1 MSPVT
6 ILVLLSVFY
15 VLAGA
20 CNAGFNKY
28 IVSQKA
34 FGRKFSH
41 SWFLNLVMFIGE
53 SMGIPVYYALFK
65 KKEEKEKEERE
76 KRIKERKERK
86 EREEREKL
94 ENTEGSKESLK
105 TILTPDGASE
115 EEEEE
120 KPKLNRF
127 FLAIPAFTDT
137 CSTGLANI
145 GLILLPASI
154 YQMLKGSLIIMTF
167 LMSKF
172 VVKNKHILDHYI
184 AIPLSTLGVILVGL
198 SAYMSAENK
207 DNNQGSSASQTL
219 LGIILM
225 LIAMFILS
233 IQFIFD
239 EYFMRKYS
247 IHPLINIGYQ
257 GIFGF
262 FINLFLCFIFYFA
275 KCGSYEENEEVPYL
289 VENMCTGDDE
299 NVWRPENI
307 VFALRQYVENKILTI
322 IVPITIIFMSS
333 FNILGV
339 SITKYGSATTRSVTD
354 NVRSFLVWL
363 WFLLPFNQED
373 LVEHFNVLQLIGFVC
388 ITMGALIYNGIF
400 KIEERRIRRNKLIK
414 LDQIEGIDEGEKIIE
429 SNRETT
435 NE

>member
-1 MSPVT
+1 MSPITVL
-6 ILVLLSVFY
+6 ILLSVFY

-41 SWFLNLVMFIGE
+41 GWFLNLVMFVGE
-53 SMGIPVYYALFK
+53 SMGIPVYYVLFK
-65 KKEEKEKEERE
+65 KKENKKEKEENGE
-76 KRIKERKERK
+76 
-86 EREEREKL
+86 L
-94 ENTEGSKESLK
+94 ATEDK
-105 TILTPDGASE
+105 PE
-115 EEEEE
+115 EEAEEE
-120 KPKLNRF
+120 KKPEINRF
-127 FLAIPAFTDT
+127 LLAIPAFTDT

-172 VVKNKHILDHYI
+172 IVKNKHTLDHYI
-184 AIPLSTLGVILVGL
+184 AIPISTLGVILVGL
-198 SAYMSAENK
+198 SAYLTAEDKEGEDKNS
-207 DNNQGSSASQTL
+207 SSASQTL
-219 LGIILM
+219 LGIVLM

-247 IHPLINIGYQ
+247 IHPLVNIGWQ

-262 FINLFLCFIFYFA
+262 FMNLILCGIFYFT
-275 KCGSYEENEEVPYL
+275 KCGSYSENEVPYF
-289 VENMCTGDDE
+289 VKNMCTGDDK

-307 VFALRQYVENKILTI
+307 VFALRQYVENGTLTVL
-322 IVPITIIFMSS
+322 VPITIIFMSS

-373 LVEHFNVLQLIGFVC
+373 LIETFSVLQLFGFLC
-388 ITMGALIYNGIF
+388 ITAGAFIYNGMF
-400 KIEERRIRRNKLIK
+400 KLEERKIRRRKKIQ
-414 LDQIEGIDEGEKIIE
+414 LDLIEGIEEEKIVT

>member
-1 MSPVT
+1 MSPITVL
-6 ILVLLSVFY
+6 ILLSVFY

-41 SWFLNLVMFIGE
+41 SWFLNLVMFVGE
-53 SMGIPVYYALFK
+53 SMGIPVYYVLFK
-65 KKEEKEKEERE
+65 KKENKKEKEENGE
-76 KRIKERKERK
+76 
-86 EREEREKL
+86 L
-94 ENTEGSKESLK
+94 ATEDK
-105 TILTPDGASE
+105 PE
-115 EEEEE
+115 EEAEEE
-120 KPKLNRF
+120 KKPEINRF
-127 FLAIPAFTDT
+127 LLAIPAFTDT

-145 GLILLPASI
+145 GLILLQASI

-172 VVKNKHILDHYI
+172 IVKNKHTLDHYI
-184 AIPLSTLGVILVGL
+184 AIPISTLGVILVGL
-198 SAYMSAENK
+198 SAYLTAEDKEGK
-207 DNNQGSSASQTL
+207 DNNSSSASQTL
-219 LGIILM
+219 LGIVLM

-247 IHPLINIGYQ
+247 IHPLVNIGWQ

-262 FINLFLCFIFYFA
+262 FMNLILCGIFYFT
-275 KCGSYEENEEVPYL
+275 KCGSYSENEVPYF
-289 VENMCTGDDE
+289 VKNMCTGDDK

-307 VFALRQYVENKILTI
+307 VFALRQYVENGTLTVL
-322 IVPITIIFMSS
+322 VPITIIFMSS

-373 LVEHFNVLQLIGFVC
+373 LIETFSVLQLFGFLC
-388 ITMGALIYNGIF
+388 ITAGAFIYNGMF
-400 KIEERRIRRNKLIK
+400 KLEERKIRRRKKIQ
-414 LDQIEGIDEGEKIIE
+414 LDLIEGIDEEKIMT

>member
-1 MSPVT
+1 MSPITVL
-6 ILVLLSVFY
+6 ILLSVFY

-41 SWFLNLVMFIGE
+41 SWFLNLVMFVGE
-53 SMGIPVYYALFK
+53 SMGIPVYYVLFK
-65 KKEEKEKEERE
+65 KKENKKEKEENGE
-76 KRIKERKERK
+76 
-86 EREEREKL
+86 L
-94 ENTEGSKESLK
+94 ATEDK
-105 TILTPDGASE
+105 PE
-115 EEEEE
+115 EEAEEE
-120 KPKLNRF
+120 KKPEINRF
-127 FLAIPAFTDT
+127 LLAIPAFTDT

-172 VVKNKHILDHYI
+172 IVKNKHTLDHYI
-184 AIPLSTLGVILVGL
+184 AIPISTLGVILVGV
-198 SAYMSAENK
+198 SAYLTAEDK
-207 DNNQGSSASQTL
+207 EGEDNNSSSASQTL
-219 LGIILM
+219 LGIVLM

-247 IHPLINIGYQ
+247 IHPLVNIGWQ

-262 FINLFLCFIFYFA
+262 FMNLILCGIFYFT
-275 KCGSYEENEEVPYL
+275 KCGSYSENEKVPYF
-289 VENMCTGDDE
+289 VENMCTGDDK

-307 VFALRQYVENKILTI
+307 VFALRQYVENGTLTVL
-322 IVPITIIFMSS
+322 VPITIIFMSS

-373 LVEHFNVLQLIGFVC
+373 LIETFSVLQLFGFLC
-388 ITMGALIYNGIF
+388 ITAGAFIYNGMF
-400 KIEERRIRRNKLIK
+400 KLEERKIRRRKKIQ
-414 LDQIEGIDEGEKIIE
+414 LDLIEGIDEEKIVT

>member
-6 ILVLLSVFY
+6 VLVVISVFY

-20 CNAGFNKY
+20 SNAGFNKY

-41 SWFLNLVMFIGE
+41 SWFLNLVMFVGE
-53 SMGIPVYYALFK
+53 SMGIPIYYLFFK
-65 KKEEKEKEERE
+65 KKEEQKVKELGTDEDTE
-76 KRIKERKERK
+76 KQ
-86 EREEREKL
+86 
-94 ENTEGSKESLK
+94 
-105 TILTPDGASE
+105 PE

-120 KPKLNRF
+120 KKPEINKFL
-127 FLAIPAFTDT
+127 LAIPAFTDT

-154 YQMLKGSLIIMTF
+154 YQMLKGSLIVMTF

-184 AIPLSTLGVILVGL
+184 AIPISTLGVILVGL
-198 SAYMSAENK
+198 SAYMNAEEK
-207 DNNQGSSASQTL
+207 EGEDNNGQSDASQTL
-219 LGIILM
+219 LGIVLM
-225 LIAMFILS
+225 IIAMFILS
-233 IQFIFD
+233 IQFCFD
-239 EYFMRKYS
+239 EYFMRKYEC
-247 IHPLINIGYQ
+247 HPLICIGYQ
-257 GIFGF
+257 GVFGF
-262 FINLFLCFIFYFA
+262 FINLFLCFIFYFI
-275 KCGSYEENEEVPYL
+275 KCGSYAEGEDVPYF

-299 NVWRPENI
+299 NVYRPENI
-307 VFALRQYVENKILTI
+307 IFALRQYVENHILTI
-322 IVPITIIFMSS
+322 LVPITIIFMSS

-363 WFLLPFNQED
+363 FFLLPFNQED
-373 LVEHFNVLQLIGFVC
+373 LIETFSWIQLFGFIC
-388 ITMGALIYNGIF
+388 ITAGAFIYNGMF
-400 KIEERRIRRNKLIK
+400 KIEERRNRKRKKIQ
-414 LDQIEGIDEGEKIIE
+414 LDLIEGIDEEKIVDT
-429 SNRETT
+429 SKRTTT